1 MRRVTILPGVALA
14 VLALATPA
22 ASQAPAPREGKPGG
36 ILRLVLREDLPQ
48 GFAIHDTD
56 HFAHHPWV
64 KHLVPH
70 NVTYSWARRQETW
83 IDKVA
88 SEQGR

>member
-1 MRRVTILPGVALA
+1 MRRATILPGVALA

-36 ILRLVLREDLPQ
+36 ILR
-48 GFAIHDTD
+48 
-56 HFAHHPWV
+56 
-64 KHLVPH
+64 PH
-70 NVTYSWARRQETW
+70 NATYNWARHQETW
-83 IDKVA
+83 LDKVA